1 MKQGVMCVRSAR
13 NHGAKALA
21 AACALGAAAWGV
33 TAATTTTAAAAVSP
47 WAGLAGIHVRP
58 DVQVP
63 PTGSNLDLTLSECQA
78 LANVNCYNAGQIEQ
92 AYNLNGLYN
101 KHITGKG
108 TTIVLIDAYGS
119 PTIDDDLVQFDGA
132 EGLPNTSFKI
142 IQPVGKVGAFDMTNG
157 DMLGWADEA
166 TIDVDYSHAVAPGAN
181 IVLLETPND
190 NPGTLANAVKYAVSH
205 HLGNVISQSFG
216 LPEQYLGASAVKA
229 WDSIYRQAAAEH
241 ITVLASTGD
250 QGATGIN
257 FSNNTYYD
265 NPVVDWPA
273 SDPYVTALG
282 GTSLNLGQNGTR
294 LSPDVVWNDTNSNA
308 VNNFI
313 YGDDGPNPDATG
325 GGKSVVFGRP
335 SYQNGVKSVTGGSRG
350 VPDIAMSGACD
361 GTVQVYES
369 YDGFEAWDPVCGT
382 SEAAPLFA
390 GIVALADQ
398 KAGHA
403 LGFINPAIYKLYA
416 EHAKGIVPV
425 TSGNNTVNF
434 QGGGSVHGYY
444 ARNGYSLVAGV
455 GTINGLLF
463 VPELASQG

>member
-1 MKQGVMCVRSAR
+1 MKQGVMCVRSVR
-13 NHGAKALA
+13 SHGTKALA
-21 AACALGAAAWGV
+21 AACALGAVAWGV
-33 TAATTTTAAAAVSP
+33 AAATTTSAAAAASP

-58 DVQVP
+58 DVQVF
-63 PTGSNLDLTLSECQA
+63 PTGSNLDLSLAACQA
-78 LANVNCYNAGQIEQ
+78 SWNVNCYNPQQLEQ
-92 AYNLNGLYN
+92 AYNLNGLYS

-119 PTIDDDLVQFDGA
+119 PTIDDDLAEFDGQ
-132 EGLPNTSFKI
+132 EGLPNPSFRV
-142 IQPVGKVGAFDMTNG
+142 IQPVGKVGAFDMDNG
-157 DMLGWADEA
+157 DMLSWANES
-166 TIDVDYSHAVAPGAN
+166 TIDVDYSHAIAPGAN

-190 NPGTLANAVKYAVSH
+190 DPGTLANAVKYAVSH

-250 QGATGIN
+250 DGASGIN
-257 FSNNTYYD
+257 FSNGTYY
-265 NPVVDWPA
+265 NHAVVQWPA

-282 GTSLNLGQNGTR
+282 GTSLNLSQNGTR
-294 LSPDVVWNDTNSNA
+294 LSPDVVWNDSNNTA
-308 VNNFI
+308 VNDLL
-313 YGDDGPNPDATG
+313 YGDDGPNPDGTG
-325 GGKSVVFGRP
+325 GGKSVVFSRP

-361 GTVQVYES
+361 GTVQVYGS
-369 YDGFEAWDPVCGT
+369 YEGFEGWYAVCGT

-398 KAGHA
+398 VAGHP

-425 TSGNNTVNF
+425 KSGNNTVDI
-434 QGGGSVHGYY
+434 QGVGTVRGYS

-455 GTINGLLF
+455 GTVNGLLF
-463 VPELASQG
+463 VPELASAG